1 MSGSVSYSSAYK
13 FLSRQVHREKSDS
26 TIISHFLFNINPF
39 MGSLK
44 ICLFSAHYAP
54 VWGFPKGSA
63 SKESVCNQ
71 DLQETQVLGSERS
84 PGGGHGNPLQC
95 SCLEN
100 PMDRGAW
107 WAAVLESQS
116 LGHDWVTDTH
126 THAPGYPY
134 ILMEK
139 ESSIF
144 LSTYWSSSPH
154 PAWQSDLWFVYFG
167 ASTCC
172 LRVCSQTSTLI

>member
-84 PGGGHGNPLQC
+84 LEEGMATHSSVLAWRIPWTEEPGGLQ
-95 SCLEN
+95 S
-100 PMDRGAW
+100 W
-107 WAAVLESQS
+107 SHKVL
-116 LGHDWVTDTH
+116 DT
-126 THAPGYPY
+126 T
-134 ILMEK
+134 E
-139 ESSIF
+139 
-144 LSTYWSSSPH
+144 
-154 PAWQSDLWFVYFG
+154 
-167 ASTCC
+167 
-172 LRVCSQTSTLI
+172 